1 MDSNYNNNEN
11 NTMEI
16 DNDDDNIEDDYDNN
30 DDEIIREI
38 DIFVSSS
45 DLNTYLLQFPT
56 KAVYS
61 DIPDIINAKFK
72 PKHQKLN
79 LDVSLSSKNG
89 HYTQPYT
96 SSKLSQRASLGVG
109 IMNNGSM
116 YVTPL
121 SQILQMRPSFEHIPS
136 KKDQDVDNNNN
147 DEKNDIDEDD
157 DDMPKKK
164 DQEKVGLQK
173 KESDRSQEARLKSY
187 QYQQTQQDNEPYQKL
202 KIFNID
208 SNESVVCLEQMIQS
222 DIDISVDI
230 SVMESKTE

>member
-1 MDSNYNNNEN
+1 MDSNDNDN
-11 NTMEI
+11 MEI
-16 DNDDDNIEDDYDNN
+16 DNNDIDD

-38 DIFVSSS
+38 DIYVSNS

-56 KAVYS
+56 KPVYS
-61 DIPDIINAKFK
+61 DVPDIINAKFK

-79 LDVSLSSKNG
+79 VEILSSSSKNK
-89 HYTQPYT
+89 YTQPYI

-136 KKDQDVDNNNN
+136 KKDQEDNNNN
-147 DEKNDIDEDD
+147 DDKNDIDEDD
-157 DDMPKKK
+157 DEYKKK

-202 KIFNID
+202 KNFQID
-208 SNESVVCLEQMIQS
+208 SNESIICLETMIQT
-222 DIDISVDI
+222 DIGDI

>member
-1 MDSNYNNNEN
+1 MD
-11 NTMEI
+11 I
-16 DNDDDNIEDDYDNN
+16 DNDDFEAND

-38 DIFVSSS
+38 DIYVSNN
-45 DLNTYLLQFPT
+45 DLNSYLLQFPT
-56 KAVYS
+56 KPVYS
-61 DIPDIINAKFK
+61 DVPDIINAKFK

-79 LDVSLSSKNG
+79 LDVLLSSKNAK
-89 HYTQPYT
+89 YIQPYI

-136 KKDQDVDNNNN
+136 KKDQECDNNNN

-157 DDMPKKK
+157 DEYKKK

-187 QYQQTQQDNEPYQKL
+187 QYQQAQQDNEAYQKL
-202 KIFNID
+202 NFFKID
-208 SNESVVCLEQMIQS
+208 SNESIICLEQMIQTDS
-222 DIDISVDI
+222 GVDI